1 MKTIIMKTIIISIL
15 YWFSLN
21 ACFAQQIPVDSLYLG
36 HTLPGNTPK
45 VFQLT
50 ISGETRPIE
59 RLTISSDNK
68 EIYYSEIDGYPPNVQ
83 RIKCYK
89 YLIDKWQGPYLV
101 FDGYMAPAL
110 SINDSIMYM
119 QKNLNG
125 TAATACTFYSRRNSA
140 GWSNPVRL
148 LSTDLA
154 THYFRETNLKN
165 YYLSTTFPGTSLRD
179 ISILK
184 INGTDTIVKNLGL
197 PISTNANEG
206 DFFVARD
213 ESYII
218 HARTTPPLA
227 GDLYISYKK
236 EDGSWTNSKSLGS
249 EINMPHPSW
258 EYGPFVTQDNKY
270 MFFSRGGTTMP
281 TYSTYWVK
289 IDNIVDSL
297 RHTNFIPYLKYQ
309 IPNRTDSVGVQF
321 AFTAPDSTFVDDD
334 GNNTL
339 IYSATLSNGSPLPS
353 WLSFNPV
360 TRTFTGNPT
369 TIGTSIIKLTVTDTD
384 SAKAWCTFSIDVAQ
398 HTDIDPTG
406 EQIIKEYK
414 LYQNYPN
421 PFNPS
426 TVICYAL
433 PGNSF
438 VSLKIYNIL
447 GKEIATMVNS
457 FQKRGV
463 YDVTLNTD
471 NLNLSSNIYLYSLI
485 ANELNTNKVFK
496 ETKVMNYIK

>member
-1 MKTIIMKTIIISIL
+1 MRATIIIIL
-15 YWFSLN
+15 YSIFMN
-21 ACFAQQIPVDSLYLG
+21 TGFTQPIPADSLYLG
-36 HTLPGNTPK
+36 QTLPGNMPY
-45 VFQLT
+45 VFQLP

-83 RIKCYK
+83 RIICYK
-89 YLIDKWQGPYLV
+89 YLNDKWQGPYLV

-110 SINDSIMYM
+110 SINDSIIYM

-165 YYLSTTFPGTSLRD
+165 YYLSTTFPGPSLRD

-197 PISTNANEG
+197 PISTSANEG
-206 DFFVARD
+206 DFFIARD

-227 GDLYISYKK
+227 GDLYISYKN

-249 EINMPHPSW
+249 NINLPHPSW

-270 MFFSRGGTTMP
+270 MFFSRGGATMP

-289 IDNIVDSL
+289 IDNIIDSL
-297 RHTNFIPYLKYQ
+297 RHTNFIPYLKTQ
-309 IPNRTDSVGVQF
+309 IPNRTDCVGVQF
-321 AFTAPDSTFVDDD
+321 NFTVPDSTFVDDD
-334 GNNTL
+334 GNNTFT
-339 IYSATLSNGSPLPS
+339 YSASSGDGSALPS
-353 WLSFNPV
+353 WLNFNPQA
-360 TRTFTGNPT
+360 RTFSGNPT
-369 TIGTSIIKLTVTDTD
+369 TAGISTIKVIVTDND
-384 SAKAWCTFSIDVAQ
+384 SAKASCTFNIEVTPHTSIHQ
-398 HTDIDPTG
+398 LNENMIDD
-406 EQIIKEYK
+406 YK
-414 LYQNYPN
+414 LFQNFPN

-438 VSLKIYNIL
+438 VNLKVFNIL
-447 GKEIATMVNS
+447 GKEIATLVNS
-457 FQKRGV
+457 LQRRGL
-463 YDVTLNTD
+463 YDITLNTD
-471 NLNLSSNIYLYSLI
+471 NLNLSSGVYLYALTATQTNS
-485 ANELNTNKVFK
+485 NKVFK
-496 ETKVMNYIK
+496 ECKLMNYIK